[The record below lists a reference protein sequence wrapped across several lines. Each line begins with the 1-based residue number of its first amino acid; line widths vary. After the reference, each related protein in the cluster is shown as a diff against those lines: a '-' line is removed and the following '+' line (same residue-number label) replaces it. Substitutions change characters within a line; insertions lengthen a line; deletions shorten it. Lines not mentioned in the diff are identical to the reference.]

1 MQSGANVSYLDTV
14 HDIRERLQGLNAKL
28 PAYQAKATEAVDETA
43 DVAVK
48 DRALYRKSQQTTAT
62 MFQASLNA
70 FSLCWET
77 MTTDQQRHHLNEY
90 IDCQYANKTG
100 VTPAHLDAIRAFL
113 HKDVL
118 TTRKGND
125 RVKWNGYFIEHV
137 PEVECKVNRAAAAA
151 AAEAGDEAAEGDE
164 DASVA
169 LVSAHVSVA
178 YKKVT
183 GEATTKSKRLVP
195 ADASFHTLRAQVA
208 REKARFYV
216 TDREVGEEV

>member
-1 MQSGANVSYLDTV
+1 MQSGTNASYLDTL

-28 PAYQAKATEAVDETA
+28 PAYQAKAAAPMDETA

-90 IDCQYANKTG
+90 IDCQYAHKTG
-100 VTPAHLDAIRAFL
+100 ITPAHLEAIRAFL

-137 PEVECKVNRAAAAA
+137 PEVECKVNKEMPLTNASSDPATAL
-151 AAEAGDEAAEGDE
+151 AE
-164 DASVA
+164 
-169 LVSAHVSVA
+169 VSPVKVSVA

-183 GEATTKSKRLVP
+183 TEATTKQKRLVP

-216 TDREVGEEV
+216 TDREMDEDM